1 MARQKILI
9 TGGRGFIGTNLIRR
23 IRVANPGTG
32 IVVLDNETMAVTG
45 LVADGTVSDHHGDVR
60 DLAALRH
67 AASGCTAIIHLAGQ
81 TRVVESIEDPNLSFE
96 VNARG
101 TLNVLL
107 VARDAGIRHL
117 VLASTGG
124 AMFGDGDGPIQE
136 DMLPKPSSP
145 YGASKLAME
154 AYAHAFAGSYGVQS
168 AVLRFTNVYGPHS
181 ELKGSVIAHVL
192 RKILAREPITIYG
205 DGSQARDFVFV
216 DDLCDGIIRAM
227 DVKASGVFHLGSG
240 IPTTLSELLDKVGRV
255 VGPDWPLEVRY
266 APWRVGEVRRTYS
279 NISKANE
286 TFQYSPRT
294 ELEAGLKATW
304 QWFLAQGRR
313 TRERAHDQ

>member
-1 MARQKILI
+1 M
-9 TGGRGFIGTNLIRR
+9 RR
-23 IRVANPGTG
+23 IRDSNPATEF
-32 IVVLDNETMAVTG
+32 VVFDNDSMAVPG
-45 LVADGTVSDHHGDVR
+45 LVSDGTVSDHRGDVR
-60 DLAALRH
+60 DLAALRR
-67 AASGCTAIIHLAGQ
+67 AADGCTAIVHLAAQ
-81 TRVVESIEDPNLSFE
+81 TRVVESIEDPELSFE

-107 VARDAGIRHL
+107 AARDAGIRHL

-124 AMFGDGDGPIQE
+124 AMFGDGDGPIHE

-154 AYAHAFAGSYGVQS
+154 AYAHAFAGSYGLQS

-181 ELKGSVIAHVL
+181 ELKGSVIAHLL

-240 IPTTLSELLDKVGRV
+240 IPTTLTELLDKVGRV

-279 NISKANE
+279 NISKASE
-286 TFQYSPRT
+286 AFQYFPRT
-294 ELEAGLKATW
+294 ELEAGLQATW
-304 QWFLAQGRR
+304 QWFVAQGRWA
-313 TRERAHDQ
+313 RERAPDQ

>member
-1 MARQKILI
+1 MPAAVELLARQKILI

-23 IRVANPGTG
+23 IGDRNPATEF
-32 IVVLDNETMAVTG
+32 VVLDNDSMAVSG
-45 LVADGTVSDHHGDVR
+45 LVSDGNVSDHRGDVR
-60 DLAALRH
+60 DLAALRR
-67 AASGCTAIIHLAGQ
+67 AADGCTAIVHLAAQ
-81 TRVVESIEDPNLSFE
+81 TRVVESIEDPELSFE

-107 VARDAGIRHL
+107 AARDAGIRHL

-124 AMFGDGDGPIQE
+124 AMFGDGDGPIHE

-154 AYAHAFAGSYGVQS
+154 AYAHAFAGSYGLQS
-168 AVLRFTNVYGPHS
+168 AVLRFTNVYGPYS
-181 ELKGSVIAHVL
+181 ELKGSVIAHLL
-192 RKILAREPITIYG
+192 RRILAREPITIFG

-240 IPTTLSELLDKVGRV
+240 IPTTLTELLDKVGRV

-266 APWRVGEVRRTYS
+266 APWRVGEVRRTHS
-279 NISKANE
+279 NISKASE
-286 TFQYSPRT
+286 AFQYSPRT
-294 ELEAGLKATW
+294 ELEAGLQATW
-304 QWFLAQGRR
+304 QWFVAQGR
-313 TRERAHDQ
+313 